1 MFVLFSKTIT
11 LRKNLPTVSFFDHN
25 LSSMRLV
32 QIMKTIIP
40 AMFLSIYSCVDFD
53 QETDL
58 GLSDG
63 EYDIAIP
70 LVNSKVTIGKIAEES
85 KSNAGIKLDADGKA
99 TVVYYG
105 EVLRKTSDAI
115 FPPYPGAIPYPI
127 LDTLTNVKLLSG
139 DKYFVNKAVFKD
151 TKIRFEGESNLT
163 QDVKVKMRI
172 LELSKGNQKFETDFT
187 IKYNQALPS
196 KFKTPEISIDG
207 WTINTSTNS
216 MTFQY
221 EAIAADGS
229 RIKLDQALM
238 YFDQIKFSY
247 AQGYLGYHEFPIDGN
262 IIDVSL
268 FDKWLSG
275 SFDFENPKITL
286 SVDNAFGI
294 PVRSKVNK
302 MELTSITGKT
312 VSLQSPFV
320 TSGIDFAY
328 PNFSEVGLLKT
339 TYFYFDRNNSNIREI
354 FNEKTKTIS
363 YNISALINPERDTS
377 IKGFITGDSYFV
389 VNVAAEVP
397 LHGSVNQVVITDTL
411 DIDLGDIHQVKSGEF
426 KAITSN
432 DFPAEVKVQVY
443 FLDDAGKPIEKL
455 FGNEGIY
462 LPAANILANG
472 KTSPGVEKT
481 DYIAFDNTKIKNIEN
496 SKKIAVVGYI
506 NTTNSDQKR
515 SLWIYDSYGI
525 GIKLGAKLKVKK

>member
-1 MFVLFSKTIT
+1 MLVIFSKTIT
-11 LRKNLPTVSFFDHN
+11 LRRNLQTVSFFDHN

-40 AMFLSIYSCVDFD
+40 ALFLLLFSCVDID
-53 QETDL
+53 QETDF

-70 LVNSKVTIGKIAEES
+70 LINSKVTIGRIAAES
-85 KSNAGIKLDADGKA
+85 KSDAGIKIDADGKA

-105 EVLRKTSDAI
+105 EVLRKTSAAI
-115 FPPYPGAIPYPI
+115 FPPYPGVIPYPI
-127 LDTLTNVKLLSG
+127 TDTLTNVKLLPG
-139 DKYFVNKAVFKD
+139 DKYNINKAIFKD
-151 TKIRFEGESNLT
+151 TKIRFEGESNFT
-163 QDVKVKMRI
+163 QDVQVKMRI
-172 LELSKGNQKFETDFT
+172 LELSKGNQKFETTFT
-187 IKYNQALPS
+187 IKYNQVLPS
-196 KFKTPEISIDG
+196 KFLTPEISLDG
-207 WTINTSTNS
+207 WTITTLTNS

-221 EAIAADGS
+221 DAIAADGTK
-229 RIKLDQALM
+229 IKLDEAWM
-238 YFDQIKFSY
+238 YYDQLKFSY
-247 AQGYLGYHEFPIDGN
+247 AEGYLGFHEFPIDGN
-262 IIDVSL
+262 IIDVNL

-286 SVDNAFGI
+286 SVDNGFGI

-320 TSGIDFAY
+320 TSGINFAY
-328 PNFSEVGLLKT
+328 PNFFEVGMLKT
-339 TYFYFDRNNSNIREI
+339 TNFDFDRNNSNIREI

-411 DIDLGDIHQVKSGEF
+411 NIDLGDISQVESGEF

-432 DFPAEVKVQVY
+432 DFPADIEVQMY
-443 FLDDAGKPIEKL
+443 FLDDQGNASEKL
-455 FGNEGIY
+455 FDNDGIS
-462 LPAANILANG
+462 LPAANILPSG
-472 KTSPGVEKT
+472 KTAPGIEKT
-481 DYIAFDNTKIKNIEN
+481 QYITFEKSKITNINN
-496 SKKIAVVGYI
+496 SKKLAIVGYI
-506 NTTNSDQKR
+506 NTTNSDQNR
-515 SLWIYDSYGI
+515 SLWIYDTYGI